1 MANEL
6 LLEHFKKEAE
16 RILEEERVKD
26 KENFNEFILTRHTQ
40 AMNEARNKLETY
52 KKELKESVDRLEVYK
67 NTKDAYDMAI
77 KSNLKDFNLLIDL
90 LKTVIESV
98 FGKYIKNPLG
108 PIEKLIEET
117 RRWGNEYIEHKLNNK
132 NEPPTKEI
140 LVKKEVVKKDNN
152 FARNDTGG
160 NTPPKKSRR

>member
-77 KSNLKDFNLLIDL
+77 KSNLK
-90 LKTVIESV
+90 E
-98 FGKYIKNPLG
+98 
-108 PIEKLIEET
+108 
-117 RRWGNEYIEHKLNNK
+117 
-132 NEPPTKEI
+132 
-140 LVKKEVVKKDNN
+140 
-152 FARNDTGG
+152 
-160 NTPPKKSRR
+160 